1 MAVGRLESHTAAG
14 GVGQGAALTEILLFF
29 FCLAASAMF
38 SAGETSF
45 TLLDKS
51 RMRVQAK
58 AGNRQARLMARLW
71 QKPERFFTPLL
82 LGNTLANITASVA
95 ITSLFLD
102 WWGSGGTL
110 IAMVVVT
117 GITLYVG
124 ELIPKGLAARVPG
137 RVSRL
142 LFYPLLILFLLF
154 WPVSFLINGSLA
166 IVRRLFPR
174 LGPDDSYTSRQELE
188 TLAHAYGA
196 SEREM
201 LGNALRFSDLTLAE
215 VMVPRVEMRSFPQ
228 TKPVTEVLEECRGL
242 RFSRFPL
249 YAETPDQVTGVLF
262 LKDLLG
268 ISPPIRAQA
277 TAYARPANFLVE
289 SLPIAQAIEQMRCL
303 QTSIV
308 LVLDERGGVAGLVT
322 LEDLAEEIVG
332 EIWDE
337 FEQPRILVVP
347 GKAGEWVLDARIP
360 LRELAQRWQ
369 VVLPV
374 HANTL
379 GGALEELGG
388 EIPRAGQRFPI
399 PNGELVVLN
408 ATVRSVRR
416 VGLRLAKPV

>member
-1 MAVGRLESHTAAG
+1 M
-14 GVGQGAALTEILLFF
+14 GQGSALTEILLFLV
-29 FCLAASAMF
+29 CLVASAMF

-58 AGNRQARLMARLW
+58 AGNQRARLMASLW
-71 QKPERFFTPLL
+71 RKPERFFTPLL
-82 LGNTLANITASVA
+82 LGNNLANITASVA
-95 ITSLFLD
+95 ITSLFLS
-102 WWGSGGTL
+102 WWGSSGTV

-117 GITLYVG
+117 ILTLYAG
-124 ELIPKGLAARVPG
+124 ELIPKGLAARFPG
-137 RVSRL
+137 HTSRL
-142 LFYPLLILFLLF
+142 LFYPLLIFFLLF
-154 WPVSFLINGSLA
+154 WPVSFLINGFLA
-166 IVRRLFPR
+166 FFRRLFPLFGR
-174 LGPDDSYTSRQELE
+174 SDSYTSRRELE

-215 VMVPRVEMRSFPQ
+215 VMVPRVEMRSFPE
-228 TKPVTEVLEECRGL
+228 TKPVAEVLEECRGL
-242 RFSRFPL
+242 RYSRFPL
-249 YAETPDQVTGVLF
+249 YTENPDQMTGVLF

-268 ISPPIRAQA
+268 ISPPVSAQA
-277 TAYARPANFLVE
+277 KEYARPVTFLVE
-289 SLPIAQAIEQMRCL
+289 SLPIAQAIEQMRSV

-322 LEDLAEEIVG
+322 LEDLTEEIVG

-337 FEQPRILVVP
+337 FEQPRVLVVP
-347 GKAGEWVLDARIP
+347 GEEGEWVLDARIP

-369 VVLPV
+369 VFLPV

-379 GGALEELGG
+379 GGALEELSG
-388 EIPRAGQRFPI
+388 EIPLAGQRFPI